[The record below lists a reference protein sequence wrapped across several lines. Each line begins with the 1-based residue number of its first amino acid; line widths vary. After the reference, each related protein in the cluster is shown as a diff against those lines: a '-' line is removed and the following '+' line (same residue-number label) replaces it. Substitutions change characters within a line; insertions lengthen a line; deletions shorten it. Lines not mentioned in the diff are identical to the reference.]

1 MSKDPT
7 NKYKSFDIIK
17 DQKAVILRVKVKKKS
32 LGLLLQFDTQH
43 KVVFINDI
51 VNSTNLV
58 FEIGDQILDIN
69 GIGIYS
75 TEDITDVMG
84 KTGIGNVVEFKI
96 KRPKKVKEC

>member
-1 MSKDPT
+1 M
-7 NKYKSFDIIK
+7 
-17 DQKAVILRVKVKKKS
+17 
-32 LGLLLQFDTQH
+32 
-43 KVVFINDI
+43 
-51 VNSTNLV
+51 NSTNLV

-96 KRPKKVKEC
+96 KRPKKVKRVLALCVGKYTIEPICDGKEQAFNHPWGGPKEIPTYLLWKL